1 MQCSAFSR
9 VKESLKKP
17 EPPGKPSVD
26 EQKVDSLRLSW
37 SAPSQDGG
45 SAVTQYIVEM
55 RTSASKKWK
64 KAESTK
70 EPTVTLFNLVPGET
84 FIFRVRAENKVGLS
98 EPSAESEAVQVKE
111 LTKPVEEPK
120 QISPEEDE
128 LGKVDYDKLD
138 AKIEDV
144 EKKAI
149 DVNRMPN
156 DLEAK
161 YTICEELGQGAYGT
175 VYRAIEKATGKTW
188 AAKMVQVR
196 PGVKRE
202 DVLHEISVM
211 NQLHH
216 DKLLQLHE
224 AFDLGSEICLIEEL

>member
-1 MQCSAFSR
+1 
-9 VKESLKKP
+9 
-17 EPPGKPSVD
+17 
-26 EQKVDSLRLSW
+26 
-37 SAPSQDGG
+37 
-45 SAVTQYIVEM
+45 M
-55 RTSASKKWK
+55 RTATSKKWK
-64 KAESTK
+64 NVETTK
-70 EPTVTLFNLVPGET
+70 ENFVTLFNLVPGET
-84 FIFRVRAENKVGLS
+84 FVFRVRAENAIGQS
-98 EPSAESEAVQVKE
+98 EPSAESEPVLIKIPK
-111 LTKPVEEPK
+111 KPEEKPEQKISAVEEK
-120 QISPEEDE
+120 EKADYE
-128 LGKVDYDKLD
+128 KVDAL
-138 AKIEDV
+138 E
-144 EKKAI
+144 EKAI
-149 DVNRMPN
+149 DVNRLPN

-188 AAKMVQVR
+188 AAKIVQVR